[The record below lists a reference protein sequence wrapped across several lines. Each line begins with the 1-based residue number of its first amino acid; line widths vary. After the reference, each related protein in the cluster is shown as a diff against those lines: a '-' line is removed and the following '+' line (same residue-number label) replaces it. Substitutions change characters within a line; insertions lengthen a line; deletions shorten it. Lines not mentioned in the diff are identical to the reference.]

1 MPPKKSKKKI
11 EKQLE
16 QTKVSTDLE
25 LPKIEF
31 IEKEITLDEK
41 YSTNLKKI
49 EDELVDEGYID
60 PLRTLNLGRLLS
72 TNFPV
77 NNSKKK
83 KETNFN
89 RDLIISV
96 LNNIEPKIAKWINRN
111 NIKNQNIL
119 VLKVKK
125 NENSNL
131 GFDKLLIEELKIYQE
146 LIKNKGYDQ
155 FIKIIKNQKFNIFKK
170 IKQKIVDP
178 ENKFLL
184 KEIKEQVINE
194 IDWNIEK
201 KENEFN
207 DLRLIIDLENF
218 YVQGF
223 INKDKT
229 YFYYDENKNIDIII
243 LEIRKIGIKN
253 CFPLNLKVT
262 YDDNLNI
269 KISKEYLNKAI
280 DNLKNIKLQEKNE
293 FNTEI
298 KKDLIALVFTTSEAM
313 RFKMNIEDFTDNE
326 NYSNEIN
333 DLKLIKNILS
343 CVQEVI
349 NDDQKTIKWKD
360 YKEQLNNWSKVS
372 KKCFDFRNQI
382 YSQLLTIKKVNDFF
396 IKKKMKF

>member
-1 MPPKKSKKKI
+1 M
-11 EKQLE
+11 
-16 QTKVSTDLE
+16 
-25 LPKIEF
+25 
-31 IEKEITLDEK
+31 
-41 YSTNLKKI
+41 
-49 EDELVDEGYID
+49 
-60 PLRTLNLGRLLS
+60 
-72 TNFPV
+72 
-77 NNSKKK
+77 
-83 KETNFN
+83 
-89 RDLIISV
+89 
-96 LNNIEPKIAKWINRN
+96 
-111 NIKNQNIL
+111 
-119 VLKVKK
+119 LKVKK

-155 FIKIIKNQKFNIFKK
+155 FIKIIKNQKFDIFNE

-184 KEIKEQVINE
+184 KEIKEQVINK

-201 KENEFN
+201 KENQFN

-243 LEIRKIGIKN
+243 PEIRKIGIKN

-269 KISKEYLNKAI
+269 KMSKEYLNKAI

-298 KKDLIALVFTTSEAM
+298 KKDLIALVFAISKAM

-349 NDDQKTIKWKD
+349 NDDQKTIKWKEC
-360 YKEQLNNWSKVS
+360 KEQLNNWSKVS

-382 YSQLLTIKKVNDFF
+382 YNQLLTIKKVNDFF